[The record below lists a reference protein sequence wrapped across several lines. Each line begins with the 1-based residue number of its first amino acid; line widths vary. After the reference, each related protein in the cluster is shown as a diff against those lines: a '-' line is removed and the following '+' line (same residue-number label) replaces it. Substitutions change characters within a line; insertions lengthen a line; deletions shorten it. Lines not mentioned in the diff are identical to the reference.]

1 MKRIVV
7 LGGGHGLASVLG
19 ALGDGT
25 SELSVIVTI
34 ADDGGSS
41 GQLRQRGA
49 GPAVGDLRRSLVT
62 LTGDEVALG
71 RALRRP
77 VTVGR
82 LGSHPLGNL
91 MILSIAEAFGDL
103 AQATEWL
110 GGRLGISGRVLP
122 ATAEP
127 VSLVGEADGEL
138 FFGETAIGTSSRVRD
153 LRFMPACPAVPPA
166 VVEAIEQADLCLLAP
181 GSLFTSV
188 IATSALPTV
197 ASALARTAA
206 RVVWICNLEPEQI
219 ETVGMAGHDHLS
231 ALRRHGVRIDTAL
244 FDPLAEL
251 RLDAQRLQDDH
262 VQPMPRALRG
272 PRHGVHDQPLL
283 RAAIGEL
290 LDADDAAIG
299 TGAADGADTRFV
311 IG

>member
-19 ALGDGT
+19 SLGDGAG
-25 SELSVIVTI
+25 ELSVIVTV

-41 GQLRQRGA
+41 GRFRQRAA
-49 GPAVGDLRRSLVT
+49 GPAVGDLRRSLVS
-62 LTGDEVALG
+62 LSGEEVVLG

-82 LGSHPLGNL
+82 LGRHPLGNL

-103 AQATEWL
+103 AHATDWL
-110 GGRLGISGRVLP
+110 GARLGISGRVLP

-127 VSLVGEADGEL
+127 VCLVGDADGEL
-138 FFGETAIGTSSRVRD
+138 IFGETAIGARLRVRH
-153 LRFMPACPAVPPA
+153 LRFVPACPAVSPA
-166 VVEAIEQADLCLLAP
+166 VVEAIERADLCLLAP

-197 ASALARTAA
+197 ASALARTTAP
-206 RVVWICNLEPEQI
+206 VVWICNLEPDAI
-219 ETVGMAGHDHLS
+219 ETAGMTGDDHLA
-231 ALRRHGVRIDTAL
+231 ALRRHGVRVDAAL
-244 FDPLAEL
+244 FDPGAEL
-251 RLDAQRLQDDH
+251 HLDGGQLEADG
-262 VQPMPRALRG
+262 VQPMPRPLQGAR
-272 PRHGVHDQPLL
+272 RGVHDRRLL

-290 LDADDAAIG
+290 LEADDHAA
-299 TGAADGADTRFV
+299 TGPSDSDTTFV

>member
-19 ALGDGT
+19 ALGDGAD
-25 SELSVIVTI
+25 ELTVIVTV

-62 LTGDEVALG
+62 LAREEVVLG

-77 VTVGR
+77 ITVGR
-82 LGSHPLGNL
+82 LGCHPLGNL
-91 MILSIAEAFGDL
+91 LILSIAEAFGDL
-103 AQATEWL
+103 AYATEWL
-110 GGRLGISGRVLP
+110 GARLGIAGRVLP

-138 FFGETAIGTSSRVRD
+138 VYGETAIGTRSRVRH
-153 LRFMPACPAVPPA
+153 LRFVPECPAVPPA
-166 VVEAIEQADLCLLAP
+166 VVEAIEAADLCLLAP

-188 IATSALPTV
+188 IATSALPPV
-197 ASALARTAA
+197 ASALARAGA
-206 RVVWICNLEPEQI
+206 PVVWISNLEPDAI
-219 ETVGMAGHDHLS
+219 ETAGMTGGDHLA
-231 ALRRHGVRIDTAL
+231 ALRRHGVRVDAAL
-244 FDPLAEL
+244 FDPHAEL
-251 RLDAQRLQDDH
+251 QLDAQQLEDDRVH
-262 VQPMPRALRG
+262 PMPRPLLGTR
-272 PRHGVHDQPLL
+272 RGVHDQRLL
-283 RAAIGEL
+283 RAAIDEL
-290 LDADDAAIG
+290 RDADDDAVMG
-299 TGAADGADTRFV
+299 LGASDPTTV

>member
-1 MKRIVV
+1 MSRIVV
-7 LGGGHGLASVLG
+7 LGGGHGLAAVLG

-25 SELSVIVTI
+25 GELSVIVTV

-62 LTGDEVALG
+62 LAGEEVVLG
-71 RALRRP
+71 RVLRRR

-82 LGSHPLGNL
+82 LGCHPLGNL

-103 AQATEWL
+103 TKATEWL
-110 GGRLGISGRVLP
+110 GARLGISGRVLP

-127 VSLVGEADGEL
+127 VCLVGEADGEL
-138 FFGETAIGTSSRVRD
+138 IYGETAIGARSRVRH
-153 LRFMPACPAVPPA
+153 LRFAPECPAVSPA
-166 VVEAIEQADLCLLAP
+166 VVEAIERADLCLLAP

-206 RVVWICNLEPEQI
+206 PVVWICNLEPDAI
-219 ETVGMAGHDHLS
+219 ETAGMTGDDHLA
-231 ALRRHGVRIDTAL
+231 ALRRHGVRVDAAL
-244 FDPLAEL
+244 FDPRAEL
-251 RLDAQRLQDDH
+251 HLDARQLEADD
-262 VQPMPRALRG
+262 VQAMPRPLQASR
-272 PRHGVHDQPLL
+272 RGVHDQQLL

-290 LDADDAAIG
+290 LEADDDAARG
-299 TGAADGADTRFV
+299 PGDSDTTFV